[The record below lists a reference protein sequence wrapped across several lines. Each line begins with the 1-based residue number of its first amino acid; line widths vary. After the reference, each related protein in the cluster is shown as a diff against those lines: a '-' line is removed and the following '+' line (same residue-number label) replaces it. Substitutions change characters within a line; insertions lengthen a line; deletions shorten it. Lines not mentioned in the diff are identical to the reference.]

1 MSHIVPL
8 RAAQKL
14 REFRA
19 ATAIIATNPALIAYV
34 VFMICL
40 TVTVVF

>member
-19 ATAIIATNPALIAYV
+19 ATATSAETYALVAYIV
-34 VFMICL
+34 YMFCL
-40 TVTVVF
+40 TATVVL

>member
-1 MSHIVPL
+1 MNNHSVP
-8 RAAQKL
+8 RTPTEC
-14 REFRA
+14 RGRA

-40 TVTVVF
+40 TLTVVL